1 MGLFN
6 FFTKKQ
12 KKITSEEIKAEMYRN
27 NTMGYRDTKDRLDYQ
42 SNLLNKVG
50 QANVQYKDDL
60 KKLIEVYEFAF
71 YKSDPPCVSSQNLKL
86 VDMYIKTNQNDKA
99 WGYLNF
105 LYVGN
110 HAPIE
115 KIRFLQ
121 AKILKKENKHK
132 YAIEMYML
140 GYLKKSEWNNTFQKD
155 MFLKDITPSAN
166 KLNWDNEKKEY
177 LAYLVENHV
186 KQRNYNEN
194 ILSDSYK
201 KAIED
206 FERCD

>member
-1 MGLFN
+1 
-6 FFTKKQ
+6 
-12 KKITSEEIKAEMYRN
+12 
-27 NTMGYRDTKDRLDYQ
+27 
-42 SNLLNKVG
+42 
-50 QANVQYKDDL
+50 
-60 KKLIEVYEFAF
+60 
-71 YKSDPPCVSSQNLKL
+71 
-86 VDMYIKTNQNDKA
+86 
-99 WGYLNF
+99 
-105 LYVGN
+105 
-110 HAPIE
+110 
-115 KIRFLQ
+115 
-121 AKILKKENKHK
+121 
-132 YAIEMYML
+132 ML

-166 KLNWDNEKKEY
+166 KLNWGNEKKEY